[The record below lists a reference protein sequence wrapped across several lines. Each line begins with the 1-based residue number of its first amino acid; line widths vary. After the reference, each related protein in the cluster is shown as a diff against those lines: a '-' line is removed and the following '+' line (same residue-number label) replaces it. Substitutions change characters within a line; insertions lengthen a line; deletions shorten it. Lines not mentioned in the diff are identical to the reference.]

1 MVFFFFPAF
10 VRPLYST
17 VGLFA
22 SELVTLNFPALPD
35 NVIVVPTGCICALP
49 ASSGFC
55 DGIGDV
61 GAGDGA
67 GFTEGEVVGA
77 GDGEESLLTGKSHL
91 VYVIGVDRFE
101 SVKVFL

>member
-10 VRPLYST
+10 VRALYST

-22 SELVTLNFPALPD
+22 SELVTLNFPTLHD

-67 GFTEGEVVGA
+67 GFTEGGVVGA
-77 GDGEESLLTGKSHL
+77 GDG
-91 VYVIGVDRFE
+91 
-101 SVKVFL
+101 